1 MTRNG
6 IKAPMTV
13 GSAQG
18 QTFSMGQQ
26 DVDQTIADDAPRG
39 PSTHREMGAMM
50 RMVSTGRRMNLTT
63 EGTTLL
69 TNRSTY
75 GSTSVIRKM
84 GMTEEE

>member
-1 MTRNG
+1 
-6 IKAPMTV
+6 
-13 GSAQG
+13 
-18 QTFSMGQQ
+18 
-26 DVDQTIADDAPRG
+26 
-39 PSTHREMGAMM
+39 MM